1 MNWSSDVKFKARN
14 AGNRAGRKAWRSSS
28 SATAQRRHAMTVG
41 CLCDRRHR
49 LICVVCACTQAGR
62 RMVRREKK
70 SHATWS
76 HRPPVRPHADAV
88 CLSIQRSE
96 KLVVARPASAPK
108 VYDGSAPALFVFI
121 LSHGSGPA
129 CFVSPYPLDL
139 RVVGRRARRAAL
151 LRIPL
156 LCYLPPPRCNR
167 RLRLPRFPRLE
178 SLLVKGKV
186 YAAMYELSSDD
197 ETCVLTVGITPA
209 IFFSG
214 LLKLLAMMCGMWP

>member
-1 MNWSSDVKFKARN
+1 MRVH
-14 AGNRAGRKAWRSSS
+14 AGWEENGEAG
-28 SATAQRRHAMTVG
+28 
-41 CLCDRRHR
+41 
-49 LICVVCACTQAGR
+49 
-62 RMVRREKK
+62 KK

-88 CLSIQRSE
+88 YLSIQRSE

-186 YAAMYELSSDD
+186 YTAMYELSSDD

-214 LLKLLAMMCGMWP
+214 LLKLLAMMCGMRPWPSTLDNGLHPHRGRRIVANVASGGARHTTGGDAQTKEPDQDYNF

>member
-1 MNWSSDVKFKARN
+1 MRM
-14 AGNRAGRKAWRSSS
+14 RS
-28 SATAQRRHAMTVG
+28 A
-41 CLCDRRHR
+41 
-49 LICVVCACTQAGR
+49 
-62 RMVRREKK
+62 
-70 SHATWS
+70 
-76 HRPPVRPHADAV
+76 
-88 CLSIQRSE
+88 LSIQRSE

-108 VYDGSAPALFVFI
+108 CTTGRLQLCSFLSSRIGSA
-121 LSHGSGPA
+121 PA

-197 ETCVLTVGITPA
+197 EACVLTVGITPA
-209 IFFSG
+209 IFLCFWIVSSG
-214 LLKLLAMMCGMWP
+214 CLRSVFLLDQSDETASHDVGCGQVRWTISWTASS